1 MSVAQDGRWT
11 PDVTTRDVRWHV
23 TMVTMVTVA
32 IAPAFV
38 QRWLML
44 SIVAVV
50 LKRSLLT
57 CLDTLAT
64 NSS

>member
-23 TMVTMVTVA
+23 TMVTMVTMA
-32 IAPAFV
+32 IAPALV
-38 QRWLML
+38 NAEY
-44 SIVAVV
+44 IAVV
-50 LKRSLLT
+50 FKRSLLT
-57 CLDTLAT
+57 CVDTLAT